1 MSQKVTVFSSP
12 ACPYC
17 VQVKEFL
24 KESKVEFDVVD
35 LGKEPDK
42 AQQLVEK
49 TGQMGVPVTIIDN
62 DGKEEIVVG
71 FNQEQLKQILKI

>member
-1 MSQKVTVFSSP
+1 MSQKITVFSSP

-17 VQVKEFL
+17 IQVKEFL
-24 KESKVEFDVVD
+24 KENKVEFDLVD

-49 TGQMGVPVTIIDN
+49 TGQMGVPVTIIEEN
-62 DGKEEIVVG
+62 GKEEILVG
-71 FNQEQLKQILKI
+71 FNQEQLKQTLKL